1 MGSELNG
8 RRALVTGGGI
18 GIGSAVALALAEA
31 GADVAITY
39 RSHDG
44 QQVAD
49 QIAALGR
56 RTAALELDATDGGR
70 VDVVVADAIEALGGP
85 IDILVN
91 NAGGL
96 IGRAT
101 IAEMSDEHWHQV
113 IDVNLY
119 SAFAVS
125 RAVLREMPEGGRI
138 INISSVAGRNG
149 GGPGAVAYGAAKA
162 GMHGLTWGLAKEVG
176 SRGITVNAVA
186 PGLIL
191 DTPFH
196 PAFTPEEAQQA
207 TIASTP
213 LRRAGRPGD
222 VAGAVLHLA
231 SEAGSFSTGTII
243 DLNGGTWFA

>member
-1 MGSELNG
+1 MGTELNG
-8 RRALVTGGGI
+8 RRALVTGGGV

-96 IGRAT
+96 IGRAA

-125 RAVLREMPEGGRI
+125 RAVLREMPEGGPDHQHLL
-138 INISSVAGRNG
+138 GRRTQRRRPGCGRLRCGQG
-149 GGPGAVAYGAAKA
+149 GHARPHLGTGQRSRAAED
-162 GMHGLTWGLAKEVG
+162 H
-176 SRGITVNAVA
+176 R
-186 PGLIL
+186 
-191 DTPFH
+191 
-196 PAFTPEEAQQA
+196 QC
-207 TIASTP
+207 
-213 LRRAGRPGD
+213 GRPGVD
-222 VAGAVLHLA
+222 PRHSVPSSLHTRGGPAGHDRFNPIAPCWM
-231 SEAGSFSTGTII
+231 SR
-243 DLNGGTWFA
+243 